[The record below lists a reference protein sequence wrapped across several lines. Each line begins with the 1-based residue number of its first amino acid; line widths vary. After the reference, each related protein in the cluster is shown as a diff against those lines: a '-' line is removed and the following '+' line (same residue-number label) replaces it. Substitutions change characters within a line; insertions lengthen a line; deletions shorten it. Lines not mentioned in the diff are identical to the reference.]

1 MSRNTITNGANAP
14 ILNHLTLTMSR
25 SYKNI
30 THEYISDRINLTAEQ
45 IEQYEAVAERN
56 DYASYDELIKG
67 AYYECGCEHETIDV
81 VEDQVA
87 TALEQARQGLI

>member
-1 MSRNTITNGANAP
+1 
-14 ILNHLTLTMSR
+14 MSR

-56 DYASYDELIKG
+56 DYATYDELIKG
-67 AYYECGCEHETIDV
+67 VYYECGDEHETIDV
-81 VEDQVA
+81 VEDQVLQCLDMA
-87 TALEQARQGLI
+87 NEGRI